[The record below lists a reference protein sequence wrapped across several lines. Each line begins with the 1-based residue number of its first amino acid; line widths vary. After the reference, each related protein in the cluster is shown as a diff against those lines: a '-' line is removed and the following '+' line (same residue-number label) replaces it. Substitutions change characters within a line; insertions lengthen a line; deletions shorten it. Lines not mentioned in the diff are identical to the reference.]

1 MFRSI
6 SKRATVLL
14 VSFVITA
21 SGLAMVQTA
30 NAATSA
36 RCNLN
41 TKVANAV
48 CDEIVYGAVAR
59 VSGLDRKTASG
70 GGYVDSQM
78 AYITQG
84 QLYRFDENLVPRRDL
99 VTKKV
104 TSKDG
109 LTITL
114 SLRNARYSDGT
125 PVRAQDAVVSYQRWV
140 ASNQSPAYIQKVET
154 ILEVNLRT
162 LEIKLKSKYPDV
174 DFALASE
181 FFGLHPYSRV
191 NTPAKAAAY
200 FRNPV
205 SAGPMKVKTYTPG
218 SETFVAEAN
227 SSYWAKPVVKELK
240 VVHIPDAT
248 SRQLALQQGTIDYVF
263 ELPLTAQSQA
273 ASSTVKI
280 FPHFDP
286 GTFMLAINMRADLQP
301 NAALKDAR
309 VRRAISLAV
318 DRNQIMRVA
327 FANLAK
333 PNCGMQFNVN
343 NPLYVCSLPKD
354 GARDLAAARQ
364 LMQQAGYANGFKMT
378 LIYPNRVLW
387 PEANAIVKSN
397 LAEIGID
404 VTLRPE
410 PDANVGPILNTQRNW
425 EIMWFGNNAATPILQ
440 LANWFAIG
448 GLWAGFVGKGVA
460 TDPGDVELNRLLDE
474 ANTVP
479 NVKKRRDLLLTLE
492 KKAFESSHFIPIGT
506 RYRLSGTK
514 IAPGIAQPQIPGDL
528 WFHIGTNPPLPKK

>member
-1 MFRSI
+1 MFRLI

-59 VSGLDRKTASG
+59 VSGLDRKTPSG

-154 ILEVNLRT
+154 IREVNLRT
-162 LEIKLKSKYPDV
+162 LEIKLKSRYPDV

-181 FFGLHPYSRV
+181 FFGLHPYSKV

-200 FRNPV
+200 FRNPA
-205 SAGPMKVKTYTPG
+205 SAGPMKVKSFTPG

-227 SSYWAKPVVKELK
+227 PSYWAKPVVKELK
-240 VVHIPDAT
+240 VVHIPDPT

-286 GTFMLAINMRADLQP
+286 GTFMLAINMRPDLQP

-378 LIYPNRVLW
+378 MIYPNRVLW
-387 PEANAIVKSN
+387 PEANAIIKSN

-410 PDANVGPILNTQRNW
+410 PDANVGPILNVQRNW

-440 LANWFAIG
+440 LSNWFAIG
-448 GLWAGFVGKGVA
+448 GLWAGFVGKGLA
-460 TDPGDVELNRLLDE
+460 SDPDDVELNRLLDQ

-479 NVKKRRDLLLTLE
+479 GTKQRRDLLLTLE

>member
-1 MFRSI
+1 MFKLI
-6 SKRATVLL
+6 GKRATVLL
-14 VSFVITA
+14 ASFVITA

-41 TKVANAV
+41 TKVAQAV
-48 CDEIVYGAVAR
+48 CNEVIYGAVAR
-59 VSGLDRKTASG
+59 VGGLDRKTPST

-104 TSKDG
+104 TSKNK

-114 SLRNARYSDGT
+114 TLRTASYSDGT

-140 ASNQSPAYIQKVET
+140 ASAQSPAYIQKVASMKALNAQT
-154 ILEVNLRT
+154 LR
-162 LEIKLKSKYPDV
+162 IKLKSTYPDL

-181 FFGLHPYSRV
+181 FFGLHPANKI

-205 SAGPMKVKTYTPG
+205 SAGPMKVKTFTPG
-218 SETFVAEAN
+218 AETFVAVAN
-227 SSYWAKPVVKELK
+227 PRYWAKPVVKELK

-248 SRQLALQQGTIDYVF
+248 SRQLALQQGTVDYVF

-286 GTFMLAINMRADLQP
+286 GSFKLSINMRDDLQP

-309 VRRAISLAV
+309 VRRAISLAL

-327 FANLAK
+327 FANLSK
-333 PNCGMQFNVN
+333 PNCGYQFNVN

-354 GARDLAAARQ
+354 GARDLTAARQ

-378 LIYPNRVLW
+378 MIYPNRVLW

-397 LAEIGID
+397 LADIGID

-410 PDANVGPILNTQRNW
+410 PDANMGPILTVQKDW

-440 LANWFAIG
+440 LSNWFAIG

-460 TDPGDVELNRLLDE
+460 TNPDDVELNRLLDQ
-474 ANTVP
+474 AGSVTSL
-479 NVKKRRDLLLTLE
+479 KKRRAILLELE
-492 KKAFESSHFIPIGT
+492 KKAYESSHFIPIGT

-514 IAPGIAQPQIPGDL
+514 LAPGIAQPQIPGDL

>member
-1 MFRSI
+1 MFKLI
-6 SKRATVLL
+6 GKRATVLL
-14 VSFVITA
+14 ASFVITA

-41 TKVANAV
+41 TKVPQAA

-59 VSGLDRKTASG
+59 VSGLDRKTPSG

-84 QLYRFDENLVPRRDL
+84 QLFRFDENLVPRRDL

-104 TSKDG
+104 TSKDK

-114 SLRNARYSDGT
+114 TLRNARYSDGT

-140 ASNQSPAYIQKVET
+140 ASAQSPAYIQKVAS
-154 ILEVNLRT
+154 IREVNLRT
-162 LEIKLKSKYPDV
+162 LEIKLKSTYPDI

-181 FFGLHPYSRV
+181 FFGLHPYAQI

-200 FRNPV
+200 FRNPA

-227 SSYWAKPVVKELK
+227 PAYWAKPVVKELK

-248 SRQLALQQGTIDYVF
+248 SRQLALQQGTVDYVF

-286 GTFMLAINMRADLQP
+286 GSFKLSINMRNDLQP
-301 NAALKDAR
+301 NKALLDSR

-333 PNCGMQFNVN
+333 PQCGYQFNVN

-364 LMQQAGYANGFKMT
+364 LMQQAGYANGFKTTM
-378 LIYPNRVLW
+378 IYPNRVLW
-387 PEANAIVKSN
+387 PEANAIIKSN

-410 PDANVGPILNTQRNW
+410 PDANMGAILNTQKNW
-425 EIMWFGNNAATPILQ
+425 ELMWFGNNAATPILQ
-440 LANWFAIG
+440 LSNWFAIG

-460 TDPGDVELNRLLDE
+460 TNPEDVELNRLLDQAGSE
-474 ANTVP
+474 TNS
-479 NVKKRRDLLLTLE
+479 KKRKAILLDLE
-492 KKAFESSHFIPIGT
+492 KKAYESSHFIPIGT

-528 WFHIGTNPPLPKK
+528 WFHIGTNPPLPKN

>member
-1 MFRSI
+1 MFKLI
-6 SKRATVLL
+6 GKRATVLL
-14 VSFVITA
+14 ASFVITA

-41 TKVANAV
+41 TKVAQAV

-59 VSGLDRKTASG
+59 VSGLDRKTPSG

-84 QLYRFDENLVPRRDL
+84 QLFRFDENLVPRRDL

-125 PVRAQDAVVSYQRWV
+125 PVRAQDAVVSYKRWV
-140 ASNQSPAYIQKVET
+140 ASAQSPAYIQKVES
-154 ILEVNLRT
+154 IREVNLRT
-162 LEIKLKSKYPDV
+162 LEIKLKSTYPDI

-181 FFGLHPYSRV
+181 FFGLHPYAKI

-200 FRNPV
+200 FRNPA

-227 SSYWAKPVVKELK
+227 PAYWAKSVVKELK

-286 GTFMLAINMRADLQP
+286 GTFKLSINMRNDLQP
-301 NAALKDAR
+301 NKALLDSR

-333 PNCGMQFNVN
+333 PNCGYQFNVN

-364 LMQQAGYANGFKMT
+364 LMQQAGYANGFKVTM
-378 LIYPNRVLW
+378 IYPNRVLW
-387 PEANAIVKSN
+387 PEANAIIKSN

-410 PDANVGPILNTQRNW
+410 PDANMGAILNTQKNW
-425 EIMWFGNNAATPILQ
+425 ELMWFGNNAATPILQ
-440 LANWFAIG
+440 LSNWFAIG

-460 TDPGDVELNRLLDE
+460 TNPEDVELNRLLDQAGSE
-474 ANTVP
+474 TDP
-479 NVKKRRDLLLTLE
+479 KKRKAILSNLE
-492 KKAFESSHFIPIGT
+492 KKAYESSHFIPIGT

-528 WFHIGTNPPLPKK
+528 WFHIGTNPPLPKN

>member
-1 MFRSI
+1 MFKLI
-6 SKRATVLL
+6 GKRATVLL
-14 VSFVITA
+14 ASFVITA

-30 NAATSA
+30 NAATSS

-41 TKVANAV
+41 TKVAQAA

-59 VSGLDRKTASG
+59 VGSLDKKTPGG

-104 TSKDG
+104 TSKDK

-114 SLRNARYSDGT
+114 TLRNARYSDGT
-125 PVRAQDAVVSYQRWV
+125 PVRAQDAVVSYDRWV
-140 ASNQSPAYIQKVET
+140 ASKASSAYIQKVAS
-154 ILEVNLRT
+154 IREVNLRT
-162 LEIKLKSKYPDV
+162 LEIKLKSKYPDL

-181 FFGLHPYSRV
+181 FFGLHPYAKV

-200 FRNPV
+200 FRNPA
-205 SAGPMKVKTYTPG
+205 SAGPMKVKSFTPG

-227 SSYWAKPVVKELK
+227 PAYWAKPVVKELK

-248 SRQLALQQGTIDYVF
+248 SRQLALQQGTVDYVF

-286 GTFMLAINMRADLQP
+286 GSFKLAINMRADLQP

-309 VRRAISLAV
+309 VRRAISLAL

-327 FANLAK
+327 FANLSK
-333 PNCGMQFNVN
+333 PNCGYQFNAN

-378 LIYPNRVLW
+378 MIYPNRVLW

-410 PDANVGPILNTQRNW
+410 PDANMGAILNTQRNW

-440 LANWFAIG
+440 LSNWFAIG

-460 TDPGDVELNRLLDE
+460 TNPDDVELNRLLDQAGSE
-474 ANTVP
+474 TSLQ
-479 NVKKRRDLLLTLE
+479 KRRAILLELE
-492 KKAFESSHFIPIGT
+492 KKAYESSHFIPIGT

>member
-1 MFRSI
+1 MFRSV
-6 SKRATVLL
+6 SKRAIVLL
-14 VSFVITA
+14 ASFVITA
-21 SGLAMVQTA
+21 SGLATMQTA
-30 NAATSA
+30 NAATSG

-48 CDEIVYGAVAR
+48 CDELIYGAVAR
-59 VSGLDRKTASG
+59 VSGLDRKTPSG

-104 TSKDG
+104 VSKDK
-109 LTITL
+109 LTVTL
-114 SLRNARYSDGT
+114 TLRNARYSDGT

-140 ASNQSPAYIQKVET
+140 ASNQSPAYIAKVAS
-154 ILEVNLRT
+154 IREVNLRT
-162 LEIKLKSKYPDV
+162 LEIKLKSKYPDL

-181 FFGLHPYSRV
+181 FFGLHPFSRV
-191 NTPAKAAAY
+191 NTPAKAAEY
-200 FRNPV
+200 FKNPV
-205 SAGPMKVKTYTPG
+205 SAGPMKVKTYVPG

-227 SSYWAKPVVKELK
+227 PRYWAKPVVKELK

-248 SRQLALQQGTIDYVF
+248 SRQLALQQGTVDYVF
-263 ELPLTAQSQA
+263 ELPLTAQSQT
-273 ASSTVKI
+273 ASSTVKV

-286 GTFMLAINMRADLQP
+286 GTFMLAINMGTKQP

-318 DRNQIMRVA
+318 DRAQIMRVA
-327 FANLAK
+327 FANLSK

-364 LMQQAGYANGFKMT
+364 LMTQAGYANGFKMT
-378 LIYPNRVLW
+378 MIYPNRVLW
-387 PEANAIVKSN
+387 PEANAIVKAN
-397 LAEIGID
+397 LADIGID

-410 PDANVGPILNTQRNW
+410 PDANMGPILNTQRDW

-440 LANWFAIG
+440 LSNWFAIG

-460 TDPGDVELNRLLDE
+460 TDPTDVELNKYLDD
-474 ANTVP
+474 AGSITNL
-479 NVKKRRDLLLTLE
+479 KKRRATLLALE
-492 KKAFESSHFIPIGT
+492 TKAYESSHFIPIGT

-514 IAPGIAQPQIPGDL
+514 VAPGIAQPQIPGDL

>member
-154 ILEVNLRT
+154 IREVNLRT

-227 SSYWAKPVVKELK
+227 PSYWAKPVVKELK

-397 LAEIGID
+397 LADIGID

-440 LANWFAIG
+440 LSNWFAIG

>member
-154 ILEVNLRT
+154 IREVNLRT

>member
-1 MFRSI
+1 MSLSTNKRVIAVLASLVI
-6 SKRATVLL
+6 SVTTLTTLPV
-14 VSFVITA
+14 
-21 SGLAMVQTA
+21 A
-30 NAATSA
+30 NAATNAKCDLKS
-36 RCNLN
+36 
-41 TKVANAV
+41 KVATAA

-59 VSGLDRKTASG
+59 VSGLDRKTPSG

-84 QLYRFDENLVPRRDL
+84 QLYRFDENLVPRMDL

-114 SLRNARYSDGT
+114 TLRNARYSDGT

-140 ASNQSPAYIQKVET
+140 ASKASAAYIQKVES
-154 ILEVNLRT
+154 IREVNLRT
-162 LEIKLKSKYPDV
+162 LEVVLKSPYPDV

-181 FFGLHPYSRV
+181 FFGLHPYAQI
-191 NTPAKAAAY
+191 NTPAKAATY
-200 FRNPV
+200 FRNPA

-218 SETFVAEAN
+218 SEVFVAEAN
-227 SSYWAKPVVKELK
+227 PSYWAKPVVKTLK
-240 VVHIPDAT
+240 VVHIPDPT
-248 SRQLALQQGTIDYVF
+248 SRQLALQQGTIDYAF
-263 ELPLTAQSQA
+263 ELPLTAQSQT
-273 ASSTVKI
+273 ASETTKV
-280 FPHFDP
+280 FAHFDP
-286 GTFMLAINMRADLQP
+286 GTFMLAINLQAGQP
-301 NAALKDAR
+301 NPALKDAR

-318 DRNQIMRVA
+318 DRAQIMRVA
-327 FANLAK
+327 FAGLSK
-333 PNCGMQFNVN
+333 PNCGMQFNAN

-354 GARDLAAARQ
+354 GARDLAAARA

-378 LIYPNRVLW
+378 MIYPNRVLW

-397 LAEIGID
+397 LADIGID

-410 PDANVGPILNTQRNW
+410 PDSNVTPILNVQRNW

-440 LANWFAIG
+440 LSNWFAIG
-448 GLWAGFVGKGVA
+448 GLWAGFVGTGLA
-460 TDPGDVELNRLLDE
+460 SNPEHVEMNKLLDD
-474 ANTVP
+474 AGSISNI
-479 NVKKRRDLLLTLE
+479 KQRRATLLNLE

>member
-6 SKRATVLL
+6 SKRAIVLL
-14 VSFVITA
+14 ASFVITA
-21 SGLAMVQTA
+21 SGLATLQTA

-36 RCNLN
+36 KCNLN

-99 VTKKV
+99 VSQKI
-104 TSKDG
+104 TSRDG

-114 SLRNARYSDGT
+114 KLRQARYSDGT

-140 ASNQSPAYIQKVET
+140 ASNQSPAYISKVAS
-154 ILEVNLRT
+154 IREVDFRT

-174 DFALASE
+174 NFALASE
-181 FFGLHPYSRV
+181 FFGLHPFSRI

-218 SETFVAEAN
+218 AETFVAEAN
-227 SSYWAKPVVKELK
+227 PSYWAKPVVKELK
-240 VVHIPDAT
+240 VVHIPDPT
-248 SRQLALQQGTIDYVF
+248 SRQLALQQGTVDYVF
-263 ELPLTAQSQA
+263 ELPLTAQSQT
-273 ASSTVKI
+273 ASSTVKV

-286 GTFMLAINMRADLQP
+286 GTFMLAIHMGAKQTNP
-301 NAALKDAR
+301 ALKDAR
-309 VRRAISLAV
+309 VRRAISLAI
-318 DRNQIMRVA
+318 DRAQIMRVA
-327 FANLAK
+327 FAGLSK

-364 LMQQAGYANGFKMT
+364 LMTQAGYANGFKVTM
-378 LIYPNRVLW
+378 IYPNRVLW
-387 PEANAIVKSN
+387 PEANAIVKAN
-397 LAEIGID
+397 LADIGID

-410 PDANVGPILNTQRNW
+410 PDSNMSQYTTGTANW
-425 EIMWFGNNAATPILQ
+425 EMMWFGNNAATPILQ
-440 LANWFAIG
+440 LSNWFAIG

-460 TDPGDVELNRLLDE
+460 TNPEDVELNSLLDQ
-474 ANTVP
+474 ANTVT
-479 NVKKRRDLLLTLE
+479 NIKKRRELLLTLE
-492 KKAFESSHFIPIGT
+492 KKAFESSHFIPVGT

-528 WFHIGTNPPLPKK
+528 WFHIGTNPPLPKN